1 MEDYEE
7 GGEEVDIIM
16 PFYMSMKFSKLK
28 ILKRSLGLKEHD
40 YSISLK
46 VSA

>member
-1 MEDYEE
+1 M
-7 GGEEVDIIM
+7 IM

-28 ILKRSLGLKEHD
+28 NIKEKFWLKEHG

-46 VSA
+46 SVHDSAII

>member
-1 MEDYEE
+1 MRKVEGERGGRYDYVILYEYE
-7 GGEEVDIIM
+7 
-16 PFYMSMKFSKLK
+16 
-28 ILKRSLGLKEHD
+28 ILKTKNIKEKFWLKEHG